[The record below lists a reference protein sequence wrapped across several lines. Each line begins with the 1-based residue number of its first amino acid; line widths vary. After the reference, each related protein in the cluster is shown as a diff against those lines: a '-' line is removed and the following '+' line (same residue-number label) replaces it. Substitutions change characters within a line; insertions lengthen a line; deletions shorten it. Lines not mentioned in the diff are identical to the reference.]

1 MKSVTLQANQLFLF
15 AVNTAGDR
23 ACGLVAGEGDLKAA
37 WPSFSQ
43 RVERE
48 LGASP
53 RWKVVATVSEQ
64 GPAAKLLRALGPSW
78 EKWLERAA
86 PTRLIVNEA
95 EGRLQIEKSTP
106 TISTAPATGRIRV
119 LIVDDSA
126 TMRAVLRKIISED
139 PRLEVVAEAA
149 RPSEAEPLIKQHQPQ
164 VITLDVHMP
173 EESGVSLL
181 RRIQPRYGIPTV
193 MVTAIGLQEGRDI
206 LDALEIGAV
215 DYVQKPSQS
224 EMGQVG
230 GMLREKIVMASQTRS
245 RASAGR
251 RQSTPAKAGGSMDQN
266 GLIALGASTGGTE
279 ALRCVLT
286 ALPESIPPILIVQH
300 IPPVF
305 SRAFA
310 ERMNELCPFEVRES
324 EDGMEVRAGRAII
337 AAGGAQMDVVQSG
350 GKMKVRFLPS
360 ADPVNRHKPSVDYL
374 FDSLRQLKVGG
385 PRVAAI
391 LTGMGGDGARGM
403 LALRQLGWHTL
414 AQDEESCIVFGMP
427 KEAIKLGGAI
437 EVVPLGEM
445 AARIALAAAP
455 MKKRT
460 A

>member
-1 MKSVTLQANQLFLF
+1 MKSVTLLPNQLYLF
-15 AVNTAGDR
+15 ALNAAGDR
-23 ACGLVAGEGDLKAA
+23 ACGLAVGDGELQAA
-37 WPSFSQ
+37 WPEFAE
-43 RVERE
+43 RVARE
-48 LGASP
+48 LGSSP
-53 RWKVVATVSEQ
+53 RWKVVATLSDQ
-64 GPAAKLLRALGPSW
+64 SPAAKLLRARGVSW
-78 EKWLERAA
+78 EKWLER
-86 PTRLIVNEA
+86 TGTVRLMVSEA
-95 EGRLQIEKSTP
+95 DGRLQIEKSAP
-106 TISTAPATGRIRV
+106 QAATALPKGRIRV

-126 TMRAVLRKIISED
+126 TMRTVLRKIISED

-173 EESGVSLL
+173 EESGISLL

-224 EMGQVG
+224 EMSQVS
-230 GMLREKIVMASQTRS
+230 GMLREKIVMASQTRA
-245 RASAGR
+245 RASVDRKQLTA
-251 RQSTPAKAGGSMDQN
+251 AKASGVMDPT

-279 ALRCVLT
+279 ALKCVLT
-286 ALPESIPPILIVQH
+286 ALPESIPPIVIVQH

-324 EDGMEVRAGRAII
+324 EDGMEVRAGRVII

-360 ADPVNRHKPSVDYL
+360 AEPVNRHKPSVDYL
-374 FDSLRQLKVGG
+374 FESLRQLKIAG

-414 AQDEESCIVFGMP
+414 AQDEESCVVFGMP
-427 KEAIKLGGAI
+427 KEAIKLGGAV

-455 MKKRT
+455 VKRKS